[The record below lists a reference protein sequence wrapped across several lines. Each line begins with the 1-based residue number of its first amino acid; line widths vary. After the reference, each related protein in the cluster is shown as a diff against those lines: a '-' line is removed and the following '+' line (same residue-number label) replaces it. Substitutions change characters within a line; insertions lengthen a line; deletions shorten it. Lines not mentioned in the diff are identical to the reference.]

1 MCYIIDKETG
11 LYKKIQG
18 GTIMSVFEM
27 PKYRHPDFSEE
38 MFVNAPNAKY
48 DKRKKMEYFQITIT
62 VHLCTQNILK

>member
-1 MCYIIDKETG
+1 
-11 LYKKIQG
+11 
-18 GTIMSVFEM
+18 MSVFEM

-48 DKRKKMEYFQITIT
+48 EEAEKDGVLPDYYHSQITIT